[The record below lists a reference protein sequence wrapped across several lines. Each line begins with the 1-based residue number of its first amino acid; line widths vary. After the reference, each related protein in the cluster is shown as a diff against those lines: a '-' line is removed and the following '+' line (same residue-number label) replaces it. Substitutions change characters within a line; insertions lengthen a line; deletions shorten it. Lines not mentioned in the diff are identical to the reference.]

1 MSVKYLTDVHD
12 YHLARLVSLTL
23 DPNDEWVKHDYTIGL
38 DHLGRHTPIAY
49 LHPEDQPKLAD
60 HIRSLCNM
68 HVEAL
73 KKFGKA
79 GYAARAKGDA
89 TYVWHP
95 HADIATLKAFV
106 DFQRGP
112 GPFRFTDVEDAYYDL
127 LLKDRANL

>member
-60 HIRSLCNM
+60 HIRSLCNRSYP
-68 HVEAL
+68 L
-73 KKFGKA
+73 SLQ
-79 GYAARAKGDA
+79 YACRSPQEVRESRLCCKSQG
-89 TYVWHP
+89 
-95 HADIATLKAFV
+95 
-106 DFQRGP
+106 
-112 GPFRFTDVEDAYYDL
+112 
-127 LLKDRANL
+127 